1 MKHIKLF
8 ENWMD
13 GEAQMPMG
21 QPAEEETLNV
31 PMAFADFHGELPDQS
46 KLDSFGL
53 RVGTLPNGDPRVDEY
68 GYTLIGKIE
77 DLEAFSQQ
85 MGNPIVTQGL
95 FNDGEY

>member
-1 MKHIKLF
+1 V
-8 ENWMD
+8 
-13 GEAQMPMG
+13 A
-21 QPAEEETLNV
+21 
-31 PMAFADFHGELPDQS
+31 S
-46 KLDSFGL
+46 
-53 RVGTLPNGDPRVDEY
+53 LPNGDPRVDEY

>member
-13 GEAQMPMG
+13 GAAQMPMDQSMG
-21 QPAEEETLNV
+21 EETSDM
-31 PMAFADFHGELPDQS
+31 PMAWADFHGELPDES
-46 KLDSFGL
+46 ELGALGL
-53 RVGTLPNGDPRVDEY
+53 KVASLPNGEPRVDEY

-77 DLEAFSQQ
+77 NLEAFSQQ

-95 FNDGEY
+95 WNGEEY